1 MKKYKFIE
9 SVSIDGVFYLA
20 DNVYELSAEIV
31 AKIPPNL
38 IEEVVEAKETKA
50 K

>member
-1 MKKYKFIE
+1 MKKYKLLE
-9 SVSIDGVFYLA
+9 SISIDGVYYLV

-31 AKIPPNL
+31 AKIPPDL
-38 IEEVVEAKETKA
+38 LEEVAEPTTKT

>member
-20 DNVYELSAEIV
+20 DNIYELSAEIV
-31 AKIPPNL
+31 AKISKEL
-38 IEEVVEAKETKA
+38 IEEVVEPKATK
-50 K
+50 